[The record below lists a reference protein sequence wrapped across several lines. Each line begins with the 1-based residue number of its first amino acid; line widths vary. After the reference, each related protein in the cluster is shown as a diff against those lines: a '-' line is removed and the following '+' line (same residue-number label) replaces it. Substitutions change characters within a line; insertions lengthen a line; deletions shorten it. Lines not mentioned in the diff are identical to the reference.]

1 MRLIYAFFLLLLALM
16 TSANC
21 QQTAEGWLSD
31 LDPNL
36 VVSWI
41 EKGIALHNQG
51 RYDEAV
57 KALDE
62 AIKRDPNYAYAWN
75 IKGVVLRNQG
85 QSLDDPDIGLDG
97 QDKYDE
103 AMICFDEAMICFD
116 EAIRLDPNL
125 TEARVDK
132 GIALLGQGVAL
143 ARLGVD
149 GQSEYDEAMK
159 CFDEAIRLDPNN
171 AKVWHQKGVAL
182 YKMGRDADA
191 EAAFVRAK
199 ELGYEG

>member
-85 QSLDDPDIGLDG
+85 QSLDDPDIG
-97 QDKYDE
+97 
-103 AMICFDEAMICFD
+103 
-116 EAIRLDPNL
+116 
-125 TEARVDK
+125 
-132 GIALLGQGVAL
+132 
-143 ARLGVD
+143 VD

-182 YKMGRDADA
+182 YKMGRDTEA
-191 EAAFVRAK
+191 EAAFIRAK

>member
-1 MRLIYAFFLLLLALM
+1 MRLIYAVFVLLLALM

-31 LDPNL
+31 LDPNP

-41 EKGIALHNQG
+41 EKGIDLHNQG

-62 AIKRDPNYAYAWN
+62 AIKRDANYAYAWN
-75 IKGVVLRNQG
+75 IKGVVLRKQG

-97 QDKYDE
+97 QEKYDE
-103 AMICFDEAMICFD
+103 AMKCFD

-132 GIALLGQGVAL
+132 GIALLGQGTAL
-143 ARLGVD
+143 ARLGFD
-149 GQSEYDEAMK
+149 GQSEYDGAMK

-171 AKVWHQKGVAL
+171 AMVWRQKGVAL
-182 YKMGRDADA
+182 YKMGRDTEA